1 MSSNK
6 GIKIPDQ
13 LAMDLAELH
22 HEIFLAVME
31 ICGGTKFP
39 SYFKLPSDVRDDLK
53 TLSVV
58 DTQSREVYLTNRNLG
73 ATATTETRNKNAIHF
88 AVATFCALR
97 NFGKRDNPGH
107 IIAPYTP
114 SHEACEFKAWLDYE
128 IARQDFGHESKWAEF
143 EELPRAIIDELIIK
157 AKQELVAHHEYL
169 ARKFNG

>member
-6 GIKIPDQ
+6 GIEIPD
-13 LAMDLAELH
+13 ELGH
-22 HEIFLAVME
+22 NLSELNHEIFCAVME
-31 ICGGTKFP
+31 ICGGKQYPT
-39 SYFKLPSDVRDDLK
+39 YFKLPSDVRSNL
-53 TLSVV
+53 LARSVN
-58 DTQSREVYLTNRNLG
+58 DIIDRETYLNSRQLG
-73 ATATTETRNKNAIHF
+73 STVRVKSANKNAIHF

-97 NFGKRDNPGH
+97 NFGKRDPQGH
-107 IIAPYTP
+107 ITAPATP

-128 IARQDFGHESKWAEF
+128 LAREDFGHESKWAEF